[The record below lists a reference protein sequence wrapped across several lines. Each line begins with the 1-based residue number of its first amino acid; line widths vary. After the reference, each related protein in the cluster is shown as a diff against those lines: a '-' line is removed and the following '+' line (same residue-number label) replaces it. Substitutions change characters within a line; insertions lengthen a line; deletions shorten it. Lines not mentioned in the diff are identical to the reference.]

1 MEIHELSAY
10 ELAKLIRS
18 KKISPVDV
26 INSLLARISDINPK
40 LNAFITIDSGNAI
53 KSALEAEE
61 AIYKKGNDLGV
72 LHGVPVG
79 IKDLQ
84 KTKGVR
90 TTFGSLAYK
99 EHIPEEDSIVVRRL
113 RASGAII
120 LGKTNTSEFG
130 ISATTENGLV
140 KGCTNPW
147 DAKMT
152 AGGSSG
158 GSAAGVAAG
167 LCPLAQGSDG
177 GGSIRIPSSFCGVF
191 GFKPS
196 LGRVADKTDESSMSL
211 FAQIGPITRDV
222 RDAALMME
230 AISGPDPDDYLC
242 IKAAPPHFLDGI
254 KKTPKKMR
262 IAWSKDLGGAPVD
275 KEVQLVSELSVK
287 GLETLGFDIEEASPD
302 LTSWLEIFNPIA
314 LSDLYRSFGFLLKRW
329 GGELMPYTKASLLA
343 GQKISGAEYSK
354 ALKGLLR
361 FKASWSQ
368 FFEKFDLLMT
378 PGTAVPAF
386 PIGTRPERINGEP
399 VSKVWGAFPFTA
411 AANMTGQPAAS
422 IPCGLTKGNLP
433 VGLQIIGR
441 SQEDTSVLQAA
452 YILEQNSAFTER
464 LPLKC
469 QL

>member
-10 ELAKLIRS
+10 ELAKLIRT

-26 INSLLARISDINPK
+26 IDSFLFRIDSICSK
-40 LNAFITIDSGNAI
+40 LNAFITIDSENARN
-53 KSALEAEE
+53 SALEAEK
-61 AIYKKGNDLGV
+61 AIYNKGNDLGI

-84 KTKGVR
+84 KTKNMR

-99 EHIPEEDSIVVRRL
+99 KYIPEEDSIVVKRL
-113 RASGAII
+113 KASGAII

-130 ISATTENGLV
+130 ISATTENRLV
-140 KGCTNPW
+140 EGCTNPW

-158 GSAAGVAAG
+158 GSAASVAAG
-167 LCPLAQGSDG
+167 LCPLSLGSDG

-222 RDAALMME
+222 RDAALMMV

-242 IKAAPPHFLDGI
+242 IKGAPPNFLYGV

-262 IAWSKDLGGAPVD
+262 VAWSKDLGGAPVD
-275 KEVQLVSELSVK
+275 KEVQLVSEAFVNS
-287 GLETLGFDIEEASPD
+287 LETLGFDVEEASPE

-314 LSDLYRSFGFLLKRW
+314 LSDLYSSFGFLLKRW
-329 GGELMPYTKASLLA
+329 GGELMPYTKASLLS
-343 GQKISGAEYSK
+343 GQKVSGAEYST

-361 FKASWSQ
+361 FKANWSQ
-368 FFEKFDLLMT
+368 FFKKYDLLMT
-378 PGTAVPAF
+378 PCTAVPAF
-386 PIGTRPERINGEP
+386 PLGTRPERINDKP

-452 YILEQNSAFTER
+452 YILEQNSHFPKR
-464 LPLKC
+464 PPLNC
-469 QL
+469 

>member
-1 MEIHELSAY
+1 MEIHEFSAY
-10 ELAKLIRS
+10 ELAKLIRTR
-18 KKISPVDV
+18 KVSPVEV
-26 INSLLARISDINPK
+26 INNLLSRVDKINPK
-40 LNAFITIDSGNAI
+40 LNAFITIDSENAI
-53 KSALEAEE
+53 NGALKAEK
-61 AIYKKGNDLGV
+61 AIYNKNELGV

-84 KTKGVR
+84 KTRGMR

-99 EHIPEEDSIVVRRL
+99 KYIPEEDSIVVRRL
-113 RASGAII
+113 KAAGAII

-130 ISATTENGLV
+130 ISATTENRLV

-158 GSAAGVAAG
+158 GSAASVAAG

-196 LGRVADKTDESSMSL
+196 LGRVADKTDENSMPL

-222 RDAALMME
+222 RDGALMME

-242 IKAAPPHFLDGI
+242 VKSPPPHFLDAI
-254 KKTPKKMR
+254 KKTPKKMKV
-262 IAWSKDLGGAPVD
+262 AWSKDLGGAPVD
-275 KEVQLVSELSVK
+275 EEVQLVSESSVK
-287 GLETLGFDIEEASPD
+287 GFEALGFDVEEATPD
-302 LTSWLEIFNPIA
+302 ITSWLEVFNPIA
-314 LSDLYRSFGFLLKRW
+314 LSDLYRSFGFLLERW

-343 GQKISGAEYSK
+343 GEKVSGSEYST

-361 FKASWSQ
+361 FKASWNE
-368 FFEKFDLLMT
+368 FFEKYDLLMT
-378 PGTAVPAF
+378 PCTAVTAF
-386 PIGTRPERINGEP
+386 PIGTRPERINDEP

-411 AANMTGQPAAS
+411 AVNVTGQPAAS
-422 IPCGLTKGNLP
+422 IPCGLTKGRLP

-441 SQEDTSVLQAA
+441 SQEDISVLQAA
-452 YILEQNSAFTER
+452 YTLEQNSAFPKR
-464 LPLKC
+464 LPLRC
-469 QL
+469 